1 MTGFG
6 RLKFTYGLGE
16 KKTFELENRTNKRL
30 EKPFYDM
37 LDRNIGMEEPIY
49 IWYQKTVDPASLIG
63 DIQVNTMMRERGE
76 RHPGGV
82 CVYMCVCGVVCG
94 VWCVMCVV

>member
-76 RHPGGV
+76 RHPG